1 VSPRRALLV
10 AIALAA
16 TVPTAIAESRGIDDV
31 RVFFAPWMG
40 TEASTEGRLDDEA
53 PDVGFVGDHRQ
64 VGIGRDARWHRRS
77 GIAWYRSTDE
87 LRPAIGSAVI
97 GVELALDQL
106 EQEQSVFTLEG
117 DTYVIDV
124 FLGWGWALT
133 PSWHIEQGIIGGVG
147 ESRWRWHGEGT
158 MITVAGE
165 QADEDATSRSFSYE
179 YGFRLGTYW
188 TLAQGWQAGVDV
200 RYLLM
205 RSEAIF
211 RSTATNSAGDSEVL
225 TFRPDIEISGLGA
238 MITLGYRF

>member
-1 VSPRRALLV
+1 MSLPRLLIAV
-10 AIALAA
+10 LALAI
-16 TVPTAIAESRGIDDV
+16 TLPTAVAESRGIDDL
-31 RVFFAPWMG
+31 RVFFSPWMG

-53 PDVGFVGDHRQ
+53 PDVGYSDHRT
-64 VGIGRDARWHRRS
+64 VGIGRDLRS
-77 GIAWYRSTDE
+77 HQRGGIAWYRSTDE
-87 LRPAIGSAVI
+87 LRPGIGSLVM
-97 GVELALDQL
+97 GVEIALDQV

-117 DTYVIDV
+117 DTWLVDV

-147 ESRWRWHGEGT
+147 ESRWRWHGEDT
-158 MITVAGE
+158 MLAVGGE
-165 QADEDATSRSFSYE
+165 IADEDATSRSFAYE

-205 RSEAIF
+205 RSEAVF
-211 RSTATNSAGDSEVL
+211 RSTSTSSGNNEII

-238 MITLGYRF
+238 MISLGYRF